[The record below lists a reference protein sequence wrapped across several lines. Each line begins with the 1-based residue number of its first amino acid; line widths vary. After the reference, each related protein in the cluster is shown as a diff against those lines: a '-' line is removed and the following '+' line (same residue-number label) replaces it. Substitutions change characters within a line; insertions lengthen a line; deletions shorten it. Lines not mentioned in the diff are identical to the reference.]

1 MNKYKIMTKTMNK
14 RIKTS
19 LPLSFL
25 ETSPALYFLNKGEY
39 KVQQCGPIRAFQ
51 LIKDHIETI
60 IKKWG
65 INNEAR

>member
-25 ETSPALYFLNKGEY
+25 ETSPALYFLCNGEY
-39 KVQQCGPIRAFQ
+39 KVQECGQKTAIKQ
-51 LIKDHIETI
+51 LKDHIETI
-60 IKKWG
+60 IKKWVM
-65 INNEAR
+65 NNEA